1 MLSGSIISVFY
12 DGLINFYFLRR
23 TGKLFPILSS
33 ASRHHLLFLI
43 LSSPKGEE
51 RYKVRGEKALHRM
64 EKWLAYSEWNF
75 KNKQL
80 LLEAEFHFSM
90 NNHSMA
96 ATCYEASIK
105 AAQAHKFRN
114 EEAIANELAGHFFL
128 EVGQREKSLSFFEQS
143 IACYRT
149 WGAFAIESRVEDLI
163 EKEFGISRGIPS
175 ELTISLNTW

>member
-1 MLSGSIISVFY
+1 M
-12 DGLINFYFLRR
+12 
-23 TGKLFPILSS
+23 
-33 ASRHHLLFLI
+33 I

-51 RYKVRGEKALHRM
+51 RYKVRGEKALRKM
-64 EKWLAYSEWNF
+64 EAWLAFSEWNF

-149 WGAFAIESRVEDLI
+149 WGAFAIARRVEVII
-163 EKEFGISRGIPS
+163 EKEFGKSRGIPS
-175 ELTISLNTW
+175 ELTITTNTL